1 MFADRSMEL
10 RTDQERLYRE
20 NSRTLTAVAMRYVHD
35 REVAEDIVHD
45 SWIII
50 FTNLDSLKSEDKL
63 LPWMKG
69 IVRNLSLKHLAGQK
83 RHPSTPI
90 SDDHEDVPED
100 DSEPMLPP
108 VPFDEL
114 MAMIDSLPEKYGE
127 VFRLSVLSGMSHQ
140 EIGELLGIAPHSSSS
155 DLSRAR
161 KLLVQ
166 KVRKYLLMTLA
177 LLLPVSALV
186 LHYRRSVAGRDTMLA
201 EQDSRSMVP
210 EGNVLPESMGMAPEG
225 NGLSEFESMI
235 PEGAVLPEFES
246 MVHEGAVLPEFESM
260 IPEGTVLPDFR
271 AMAPESAAVPERMGK
286 VPDERPAMPE
296 YMGMAPE
303 ESTTYTGRSPLPQ
316 IGRPVPVWSAAAL
329 LPDSGRTGLQ
339 HRPLRAVLSSDG
351 RKGEGTIFRSGHS
364 SRKSLTGG
372 WTALLGLSGMSGLSS
387 TTLANTITLANY
399 SPLVNTSGNIVFK
412 SWSEYANYAANSNA
426 FFNEKESQAFLE
438 ALNNRMEGMD
448 AGLEEIQHHFR
459 PLAVRL
465 SAEKRLD
472 ERWAIESGLGF
483 TCLKSQFKNSYL
495 GNLGG
500 RKQNLYYLTVPLGV
514 KYSVLSHGRL
524 SLYVS
529 GSGELDIPVHG
540 RQLVV
545 GADPRNI
552 RGSFMGA
559 LETSAGVQY
568 GLTTHINAY
577 VELGARYN
585 ITGNSVFDTYYSTHP
600 LMLSTP
606 AGLRWQF

>member
-1 MFADRSMEL
+1 MEL
-10 RTDQERLYRE
+10 RTDPERLYRE

-90 SDDHEDVPED
+90 SDDHEDVPEE

-186 LHYRRSVAGRDTMLA
+186 LHYRRSVAGGDTMLA

-210 EGNVLPESMGMAPEG
+210 EGNAGPEYEPMV
-225 NGLSEFESMI
+225 
-235 PEGAVLPEFES
+235 PEGAALPEF
-246 MVHEGAVLPEFESM
+246 GSM

-271 AMAPESAAVPERMGK
+271 AMVPESAAVPERMGK
-286 VPDERPAMPE
+286 VPDERQAVPEYMVMAPDERPAMPE

-316 IGRPVPVWSAAAL
+316 IGRPVPVRSAAAL
-329 LPDSGRTGLQ
+329 LHGSGRTGLQ
-339 HRPLRAVLSSDG
+339 HRPLRAALSSDG

-387 TTLANTITLANY
+387 ATLANTITLANY

-524 SLYVS
+524 SLYAS
-529 GSGELDIPVHG
+529 CGGELDIPVHG

-568 GLTTHINAY
+568 GITTHINAY

>member
-1 MFADRSMEL
+1 MTHKVKFSIHKYPVPLKDCVRILCIFQTQSFKCPRYSYMFAGRSMEL
-10 RTDQERLYRE
+10 RTDPERLYRE

-166 KVRKYLLMTLA
+166 KVQKYLLMTLA
-177 LLLPVSALV
+177 LMVPVSVLV
-186 LHYRRSVAGRDTMLA
+186 LHYRKPVAGDEPILA
-201 EQDSRSMVP
+201 EYMPDADSRSMVP
-210 EGNVLPESMGMAPEG
+210 EITPVQEERTAVPESTPLPQPERIALPQLARPEPIRSAAAMSERISIKRRS
-225 NGLSEFESMI
+225 LSAS
-235 PEGAVLPEFES
+235 AVLPS
-246 MVHEGAVLPEFESM
+246 DG
-260 IPEGTVLPDFR
+260 
-271 AMAPESAAVPERMGK
+271 PESGGTMVRFR
-286 VPDERPAMPE
+286 RP
-296 YMGMAPE
+296 
-303 ESTTYTGRSPLPQ
+303 
-316 IGRPVPVWSAAAL
+316 
-329 LPDSGRTGLQ
+329 SG
-339 HRPLRAVLSSDG
+339 
-351 RKGEGTIFRSGHS
+351 
-364 SRKSLTGG
+364 KSLTGG

-387 TTLANTITLANY
+387 ATLANTITLADY
-399 SPLVNTSGNIVFK
+399 SPLVNTSGNLVFRN
-412 SWSEYANYAANSNA
+412 WSEYADYAANSNA
-426 FFNEKESQAFLE
+426 FFNEKESKAFLE
-438 ALNNRMEGMD
+438 ALNNRMEGMGT
-448 AGLEEIQHHFR
+448 GLEETQHHFR

-472 ERWAIESGLGF
+472 DRWAIESGIGF
-483 TCLKSQFKNSYL
+483 TYLKSQFKNSYL
-495 GNLGG
+495 GNLGS
-500 RKQNLYYLTVPLGV
+500 RKQQLYYLSIPLGI
-514 KYSVLSHGRL
+514 KYSVLSQGRM

-529 GSGELDIPVHG
+529 CGGELDIPVYG

-545 GADPRNI
+545 GADPRSI

-559 LETSAGVQY
+559 LETSGGVQY
-568 GLTTHINAY
+568 GITPHINAY
-577 VELGARYN
+577 VEIGARYN
-585 ITGNSVFDTYYSTHP
+585 ITGGFVFDTYYSTHP

-606 AGLRWQF
+606 LGFRWQF

>member
-1 MFADRSMEL
+1 MTHKVIISIHKYPVPLKDCVKFLCIFQTQSFKCPRYSYMFAGRSMEL
-10 RTDQERLYRE
+10 RTDPERLYRE

-166 KVRKYLLMTLA
+166 KVQKYLLMTLA
-177 LLLPVSALV
+177 LLLPISVLV
-186 LHYRRSVAGRDTMLA
+186 LHYRKPVAGDEPILA
-201 EQDSRSMVP
+201 EYEPMPEIQVDDMPDADSRSMVP
-210 EGNVLPESMGMAPEG
+210 EITPVQEERMAVPESTPLPQPERIALPQLARPEPIRSAAAMSERISIKRRS
-225 NGLSEFESMI
+225 LSAS
-235 PEGAVLPEFES
+235 AVLPS
-246 MVHEGAVLPEFESM
+246 DG
-260 IPEGTVLPDFR
+260 
-271 AMAPESAAVPERMGK
+271 PESGGTMARFR
-286 VPDERPAMPE
+286 RP
-296 YMGMAPE
+296 
-303 ESTTYTGRSPLPQ
+303 
-316 IGRPVPVWSAAAL
+316 
-329 LPDSGRTGLQ
+329 SG
-339 HRPLRAVLSSDG
+339 
-351 RKGEGTIFRSGHS
+351 
-364 SRKSLTGG
+364 KSLTGG

-387 TTLANTITLANY
+387 ATLANTITLADY
-399 SPLVNTSGNIVFK
+399 SPPVNTSGNLVFRN
-412 SWSEYANYAANSNA
+412 WSEYANYAANSNA
-426 FFNEKESQAFLE
+426 FFNEKESKAFLE
-438 ALNNRMEGMD
+438 ALNNRMEGMGT
-448 AGLEEIQHHFR
+448 GLEETQHHFR

-472 ERWAIESGLGF
+472 DRWAIESGIGF
-483 TCLKSQFKNSYL
+483 TYLKSQFKNSYL
-495 GNLGG
+495 GNLGS
-500 RKQNLYYLTVPLGV
+500 RKQQLYYLSIPLGI
-514 KYSVLSHGRL
+514 KYSVLSQGRM

-529 GSGELDIPVHG
+529 CGGELDIPVYG

-559 LETSAGVQY
+559 LETSGGVQY
-568 GLTTHINAY
+568 GITPHINAY
-577 VELGARYN
+577 VEIGARYN
-585 ITGNSVFDTYYSTHP
+585 ITGSSVFDTYYSTHP

-606 AGLRWQF
+606 LGFRWQF